1 MLQQPPNVGDILLHG
16 SYDITKGVHYY
27 GYETFI
33 VESIDKGKYTLRL
46 NSSVVTRRGTVM
58 RHFIKKS
65 KEKRVVDD
73 AELAAYYSEA
83 RGLFEDELKEVA
95 ERYLEFTGVKV

>member
-1 MLQQPPNVGDILLHG
+1 MLQQPPNVGDILIHG
-16 SYDITKGVHYY
+16 KYDSKNGVHYY

-46 NSSVVTRRGTVM
+46 TSKVVTRRGTAM

-65 KEKRVVDD
+65 KDKRLVDD
-73 AELAAYYSEA
+73 AELAAYYSDA
-83 RGLFEDELKEVA
+83 RGLLEDELKDIA
-95 ERYLEFTGVKV
+95 ERYFSFTGVRV